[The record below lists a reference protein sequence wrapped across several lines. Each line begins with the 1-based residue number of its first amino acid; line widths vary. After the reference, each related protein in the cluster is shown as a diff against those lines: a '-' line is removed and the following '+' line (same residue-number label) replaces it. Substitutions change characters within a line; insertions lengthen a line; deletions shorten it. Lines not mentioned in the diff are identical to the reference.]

1 MAVLFLI
8 IRFTQLPLPIV
19 PPVEM
24 IGTGVP
30 FTATDTPPVYIPPP
44 QSIANNP
51 VLYGTAGD
59 DVGVIVGVG
68 VIVAVLVGV
77 GVLVFV
83 GVVVGVVVFVGVL
96 VMVAVIEGV
105 GVGVDVLVGVG
116 VLLGVID
123 GVGDGASG
131 NKIGGTCP
139 P

>member
-30 FTATDTPPVYIPPP
+30 FTATDTPPVYNPPP

-77 GVLVFV
+77 GVLV
-83 GVVVGVVVFVGVL
+83 VVGVMVGVFVIVGV
-96 VMVAVIEGV
+96 MEGV
-105 GVGVDVLVGVG
+105 GVGVCVFVGVGVG
-116 VLLGVID
+116 VLLGV
-123 GVGDGASG
+123 GDGDGSG

>member
-1 MAVLFLI
+1 VLFLI

-30 FTATDTPPVYIPPP
+30 LTATDTPPVYVPPP

-68 VIVAVLVGV
+68 VCVLVLVGVGVAVLVGV
-77 GVLVFV
+77 LV
-83 GVVVGVVVFVGVL
+83 GVS
-96 VMVAVIEGV
+96 VI
-105 GVGVDVLVGVG
+105 VGVG
-116 VLLGVID
+116 VLVGVSVIVGVIVGV
-123 GVGDGASG
+123 GVGDNPGV
-131 NKIGGTCP
+131 
-139 P
+139 